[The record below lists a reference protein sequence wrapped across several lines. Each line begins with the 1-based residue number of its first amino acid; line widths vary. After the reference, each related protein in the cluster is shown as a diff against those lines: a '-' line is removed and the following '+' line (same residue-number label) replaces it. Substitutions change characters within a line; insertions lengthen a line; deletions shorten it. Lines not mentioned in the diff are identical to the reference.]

1 MISLAE
7 DHYIDQ
13 KLRWENFVLLQEKIQ
28 LCKDSI
34 DSQIQE
40 VEKEIATLT
49 NLRDKTHLVIIS

>member
-34 DSQIQE
+34 DSQIQD